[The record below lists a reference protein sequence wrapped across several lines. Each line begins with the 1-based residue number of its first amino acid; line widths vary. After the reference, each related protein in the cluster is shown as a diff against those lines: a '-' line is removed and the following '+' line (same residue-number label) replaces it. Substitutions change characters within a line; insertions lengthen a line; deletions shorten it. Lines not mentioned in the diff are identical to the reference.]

1 MIFHLEMSDGL
12 LILSNIFFR
21 ISERMICEES
31 AIYVFCKSFITKW
44 INKFSRSLRLIEV
57 DGSKIGNLG
66 RSFFSETSVKKNIF
80 FHFFVNAHLISDF
93 YCINAQCISDI
104 QWWKSRCTIGWSIFK
119 LAWLRHPA
127 LLYFSCF
134 RLPYQLLPNHAMM
147 KIDDIR

>member
-1 MIFHLEMSDGL
+1 MDY
-12 LILSNIFFR
+12 LILSNVFFR

-31 AIYVFCKSFITKW
+31 AIYIFRTSFITKW
-44 INKFSRSLRLIEV
+44 INKFSRSLKTGRWVKNWEF
-57 DGSKIGNLG
+57 GSE
-66 RSFFSETSVKKNIF
+66 FFFWNISKKNIF